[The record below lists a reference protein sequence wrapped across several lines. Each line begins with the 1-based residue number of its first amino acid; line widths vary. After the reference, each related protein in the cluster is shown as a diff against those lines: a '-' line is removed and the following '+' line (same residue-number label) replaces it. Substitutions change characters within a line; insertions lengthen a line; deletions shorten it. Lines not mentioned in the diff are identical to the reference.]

1 MRDSSCCQGTTTDP
15 NVEHAINHMKM
26 YGISYQVIELVFLVQ
41 KIKCHLEMSHLENL
55 RYFQKLNAL
64 KKINLLEI
72 KDNDRHSI
80 HVDAI

>member
-1 MRDSSCCQGTTTDP
+1 M
-15 NVEHAINHMKM
+15 EHAINHMKM
-26 YGISYQVIELVFLVQ
+26 YGISYQVMELVFLVQ